1 MHIFLSGNWPLVEAE
16 GYFAEEVLPRA
27 EDPLAWLK
35 ANEKRF
41 HLLSHL
47 AKKYLCIP
55 GASVPSERLFSK
67 AGEVISNRQSRLKA
81 KNVDMMFLNR
91 NM

>member
-55 GASVPSERLFSK
+55 GTYTCTGFMYTSTYFQ
-67 AGEVISNRQSRLKA
+67 RQVKLYPICEA
-81 KNVDMMFLNR
+81 D
-91 NM
+91 